1 MISIDQV
8 LLLQQKVESAVQKI
22 VQLKAENDAL
32 RSKCSEL
39 TNALS
44 EKTELLASFT
54 ADEKKIE
61 DSILGA
67 LDRLNKIENSVLSQA
82 GQNTASTT
90 EAAPLSKP
98 NPTEKSN
105 TSNVETSPAP
115 AAEPQQVQAQP
126 QKQPPVE
133 SEEIVAPEF
142 DMDEPVADDAQDSD
156 DKEAKFDIF

>member
-22 VQLKAENDAL
+22 VELKAENDAL
-32 RSKCSEL
+32 RNKCSEL

-44 EKTELLASFT
+44 EKTELLNSFT

-82 GQNTASTT
+82 GQNTALKS
-90 EAAPLSKP
+90 EAAPL
-98 NPTEKSN
+98 
-105 TSNVETSPAP
+105 PAINN
-115 AAEPQQVQAQP
+115 
-126 QKQPPVE
+126 E
-133 SEEIVAPEF
+133 SDDVAAPEF
-142 DMDEPVADDAQDSD
+142 DLDVSTDDNSDQDSD
-156 DKEAKFDIF
+156 EKEEKFDIF

>member
-22 VQLKAENDAL
+22 VELKSENDAL
-32 RSKCSEL
+32 RNKCSEL

-44 EKTELLASFT
+44 EKSELLASFT

-82 GQNTASTT
+82 GQNTALKS
-90 EAAPLSKP
+90 EAAPL
-98 NPTEKSN
+98 
-105 TSNVETSPAP
+105 PAINN
-115 AAEPQQVQAQP
+115 
-126 QKQPPVE
+126 E
-133 SEEIVAPEF
+133 SDDVAAPEF
-142 DMDEPVADDAQDSD
+142 DLDVSTDDNSDQDSD
-156 DKEAKFDIF
+156 EKEEKFDIF

>member
-22 VQLKAENDAL
+22 VELKAENDAL
-32 RSKCSEL
+32 RNKCSEL

-44 EKTELLASFT
+44 EKSELLASFT

-82 GQNTASTT
+82 GQNTALKS
-90 EAAPLSKP
+90 EADGAHHPRHEPGRALRRGAARGKRGRH
-98 NPTEKSN
+98 
-105 TSNVETSPAP
+105 AP
-115 AAEPQQVQAQP
+115 AHDRLLRPGEDHGAGHAGGGDPGHGVRRVRPQPAEPGH
-126 QKQPPVE
+126 
-133 SEEIVAPEF
+133 
-142 DMDEPVADDAQDSD
+142 
-156 DKEAKFDIF
+156 

>member
-22 VQLKAENDAL
+22 VELKSENDAL
-32 RSKCSEL
+32 RRQCSEL

-44 EKTELLASFT
+44 EKTELLNSFT

-82 GQNTASTT
+82 GQNAAPKS
-90 EAAPLSKP
+90 EAATLPA
-98 NPTEKSN
+98 SN
-105 TSNVETSPAP
+105 TD
-115 AAEPQQVQAQP
+115 AEDNTAEVPSDDI
-126 QKQPPVE
+126 E
-133 SEEIVAPEF
+133 SEDVVTPEF
-142 DMDEPVADDAQDSD
+142 DMNTTSEESEE
-156 DKEAKFDIF
+156 KEEKFDIF

>member
-22 VQLKAENDAL
+22 VELKSENDAL
-32 RSKCSEL
+32 RNKCSEL

-44 EKTELLASFT
+44 EKSELLASFT

-82 GQNTASTT
+82 GQNTALKS
-90 EAAPLSKP
+90 EAAPL
-98 NPTEKSN
+98 
-105 TSNVETSPAP
+105 PATNN
-115 AAEPQQVQAQP
+115 
-126 QKQPPVE
+126 E
-133 SEEIVAPEF
+133 SDDVVAPEF
-142 DMDEPVADDAQDSD
+142 DLDVSTDDNSDQDSD
-156 DKEAKFDIF
+156 EKEEKFDIF

>member
-22 VQLKAENDAL
+22 VELKSENDAL
-32 RSKCSEL
+32 RRQCSEL

-44 EKTELLASFT
+44 EKTELLNSFT

-82 GQNTASTT
+82 GQNAAPKS
-90 EAAPLSKP
+90 EAAPF
-98 NPTEKSN
+98 PTNNTDAEDNTAEVPSDDIKSED
-105 TSNVETSPAP
+105 V
-115 AAEPQQVQAQP
+115 
-126 QKQPPVE
+126 
-133 SEEIVAPEF
+133 IAPEF
-142 DMDEPVADDAQDSD
+142 DMDTTSEEPEE
-156 DKEAKFDIF
+156 KEEKFDIF

>member
-22 VQLKAENDAL
+22 VELKSENDAL
-32 RSKCSEL
+32 RRQCSEL

-44 EKTELLASFT
+44 EKTELLNSFT

-82 GQNTASTT
+82 GQNAAPKS
-90 EAAPLSKP
+90 EAAPL
-98 NPTEKSN
+98 PTNNTDAKDNTAEVPSDDIKSED
-105 TSNVETSPAP
+105 V
-115 AAEPQQVQAQP
+115 
-126 QKQPPVE
+126 
-133 SEEIVAPEF
+133 VAPEF
-142 DMDEPVADDAQDSD
+142 DMDTTSEEPEE
-156 DKEAKFDIF
+156 KEEKFDIF

>member
-22 VQLKAENDAL
+22 VELKAENDAL
-32 RSKCSEL
+32 RNKCSEL

-44 EKTELLASFT
+44 EKSELLASFT

-82 GQNTASTT
+82 GQNTASKS
-90 EAAPLSKP
+90 EAAPF
-98 NPTEKSN
+98 
-105 TSNVETSPAP
+105 PATNN
-115 AAEPQQVQAQP
+115 
-126 QKQPPVE
+126 E
-133 SEEIVAPEF
+133 SDDVAAPEF
-142 DMDEPVADDAQDSD
+142 DLDVSTDDNSDQDSD
-156 DKEAKFDIF
+156 EKEEKFDIF

>member
-44 EKTELLASFT
+44 EKTELLNSFT

-82 GQNTASTT
+82 GQNTAPKS
-90 EAAPLSKP
+90 EAAPLPAANTVS
-98 NPTEKSN
+98 NAAEITNTEKSE
-105 TSNVETSPAP
+105 S
-115 AAEPQQVQAQP
+115 
-126 QKQPPVE
+126 VE
-133 SEEIVAPEF
+133 SQSSSDEDKSNEEVSAPEF
-142 DMDEPVADDAQDSD
+142 DLDVSQENDSEQDSEE
-156 DKEAKFDIF
+156 KEEKFDIF

>member
-22 VQLKAENDAL
+22 VELKAENDAL
-32 RSKCSEL
+32 RNKCSEL

-44 EKTELLASFT
+44 EKSELLASFT

-82 GQNTASTT
+82 GQNTAPKS
-90 EAAPLSKP
+90 EAAPL
-98 NPTEKSN
+98 
-105 TSNVETSPAP
+105 PATNN
-115 AAEPQQVQAQP
+115 
-126 QKQPPVE
+126 E
-133 SEEIVAPEF
+133 SDDVVAPEF
-142 DMDEPVADDAQDSD
+142 DLDVSTDDNSDQDSD
-156 DKEAKFDIF
+156 EKEEKFDIF